1 MDRIM
6 VRQRFNVGME
16 HLLSGLK
23 HDVETG
29 EVLGEQIPPDGG
41 GGVGLIPCYAY

>member
-16 HLLSGLK
+16 DLLSGLK
-23 HDVETG
+23 YDVETG
-29 EVLGEQIPPDGG
+29 EVLGERIPGKA
-41 GGVGLIPCYAY
+41 VV